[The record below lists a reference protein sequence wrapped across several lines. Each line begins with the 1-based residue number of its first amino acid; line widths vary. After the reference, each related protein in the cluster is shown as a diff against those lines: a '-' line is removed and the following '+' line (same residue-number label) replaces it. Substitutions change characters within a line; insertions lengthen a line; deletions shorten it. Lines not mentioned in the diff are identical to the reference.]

1 MNWIDIQKLLNELEE
16 KYNSLYLLNDYI
28 LKEENYDI
36 DNMKAA
42 RYIFFLMKQIKKSL
56 STLPKNMD
64 EVRSVCITYGN
75 DTKKLEEK
83 LKKILKGIDELFLGV
98 SFVKLLVEISNKTY
112 RFEGGY
118 EKSLMYKNELSKFSK
133 VAKMIGNKDLT
144 RKEKYEQYASYE
156 NSLSKEDK
164 GELYVQEFIAIPN
177 LIYESRMILDLVK
190 KNVKNN
196 ENPYIFLER
205 LKLTNLEINAYKEDL
220 LDEEPLSEKLKVYD
234 AMESS
239 PFIKNMKNN
248 KIK

>member
-1 MNWIDIQKLLNELEE
+1 MNWIDIEKLLNELEE

-42 RYIFFLMKQIKKSL
+42 RYIFFLMKQIKKNL
-56 STLPKNMD
+56 SVLPKNIE
-64 EVRSVCITYGN
+64 EVRSICITYGN

-83 LKKILKGIDELFLGV
+83 LKSILNDIDELFLVV

-112 RFEGGY
+112 RFE
-118 EKSLMYKNELSKFSK
+118 KSLMYKNELSKFSK
-133 VAKMIGNKDLT
+133 VAEVIGNKDLT
-144 RKEKYEQYASYE
+144 RKEKYEQYSSYE

-177 LIYESRMILDLVK
+177 LIYESRMILDLVR
-190 KNVKNN
+190 KNDKNN
-196 ENPYIFLER
+196 ENPYIFLEK
-205 LKLTNLEINAYKEDL
+205 LKLTDLEINAYKEDL
-220 LDEEPLSEKLKVYD
+220 LDEEPLSEKLKIYD

-239 PFIKNMKNN
+239 PFVKKMKNN

>member
-1 MNWIDIQKLLNELEE
+1 
-16 KYNSLYLLNDYI
+16 
-28 LKEENYDI
+28 
-36 DNMKAA
+36 
-42 RYIFFLMKQIKKSL
+42 
-56 STLPKNMD
+56 MD
-64 EVRSVCITYGN
+64 EVRSTCITYGN

-83 LKKILKGIDELFLGV
+83 LKSILKGIDELFLGIN
-98 SFVKLLVEISNKTY
+98 FVKLLVEISNKTY
-112 RFEGGY
+112 RFEGEY

-164 GELYVQEFIAIPN
+164 GELYVQEFIAKPN
-177 LIYESRMILDLVK
+177 LIYESRMILDLVR

-205 LKLTNLEINAYKEDL
+205 LKLTDLEINAYKEDL

-239 PFIKNMKNN
+239 PFVKKMKNN